1 MTNNANLKRAARS
14 FMEKH
19 AVGYSTALR
28 AVDEPLHELRDIG
41 RSYYGAH
48 SFRIVPRQGSYG
60 SGFPGVDSYDLTKN
74 LGLSSFEN
82 PIACLKEIVRREGL
96 LEASGTENIWAYRE
110 LWRAGLLGA
119 DAEALEPFFHHYDEW
134 LNGPYRSLQHILGS
148 ISGIYPVNTTE
159 FMGIRDESEKFIP
172 VTQDQLQALGSGEPV
187 GAIERFTQ
195 IVGAELEGWAD
206 WEDRFS
212 ILATS
217 RAKDIY
223 GHQSLLSVLFKGD
236 LPSLQEELR
245 SRDLD
250 PLDFDFRNI
259 SELEL
264 ELRAIESHL
273 RVKHR
278 GREVELDASLSNSLM
293 RVLIWG
299 RELPV
304 RPTILEVAESIGA
317 KFEREADG
325 TLTRDSENKIS
336 TACPFHEDVDSFI
349 IYPEVEPRGIFGCY
363 SCGRNGG
370 PERLQLEWDNPP
382 SWDSKAYWTS
392 TSTEAGR

>member
-19 AVGYSTALR
+19 AVGYSAALY

-41 RSYYGAH
+41 RSYYGAS

-74 LGLSSFEN
+74 LGLSSFESS
-82 PIACLKEIVRREGL
+82 IACLKEIVRREGL
-96 LEASGTENIWAYRE
+96 LEASGAESIWAYRE
-110 LWRAGLLGA
+110 LWRAGLLGP
-119 DAEALEPFFHHYDEW
+119 DAKALDPFFHHYDEG
-134 LNGPYRSLQHILGS
+134 LYGPYRSLQHILGS

-172 VTQDQLQALGSGEPV
+172 VTQDQLQALGSGAPV

-195 IVGAELEGWAD
+195 IVGAGPKGWAD
-206 WEDRFS
+206 WEARFS

-250 PLDFDFRNI
+250 PLDFDFRDI

-264 ELRAIESHL
+264 KLRCIESHL
-273 RVKHR
+273 RVNHR
-278 GREVELDASLSNSLM
+278 DSGTDLDASLSNSLM

-299 RELPV
+299 TELTVKPQRARIAELSPV
-304 RPTILEVAESIGA
+304 
-317 KFEREADG
+317 
-325 TLTRDSENKIS
+325 
-336 TACPFHEDVDSFI
+336 C
-349 IYPEVEPRGIFGCY
+349 
-363 SCGRNGG
+363 
-370 PERLQLEWDNPP
+370 
-382 SWDSKAYWTS
+382 
-392 TSTEAGR
+392 